1 MIFEVLILSL
11 IQKEYLNIKINIEDI
26 PQLRIRKAKQE
37 ELKSLKTI
45 ALKIVKNMNAN
56 GLQLWNEYYPA
67 EELKGLIEQEKLYV
81 CEEDNNIV
89 SFFALFDDEDSSSSF
104 KWKYTK
110 SKFLEMFAVNVDYL
124 HKKYAQRILEDLIEL
139 LRQDGY
145 DSLKLIV
152 YDKNVAAISLY
163 KKVGFKTAPGHYI
176 FINKF
181 RPNEP
186 HRNMLGM
193 EYFIN

>member
-89 SFFALFDDEDSSSSF
+89 SFFALFDDEVSSSSF
-104 KWKYTK
+104 K
-110 SKFLEMFAVNVDYL
+110 
-124 HKKYAQRILEDLIEL
+124 
-139 LRQDGY
+139 
-145 DSLKLIV
+145 
-152 YDKNVAAISLY
+152 
-163 KKVGFKTAPGHYI
+163 
-176 FINKF
+176 
-181 RPNEP
+181 
-186 HRNMLGM
+186 
-193 EYFIN
+193 